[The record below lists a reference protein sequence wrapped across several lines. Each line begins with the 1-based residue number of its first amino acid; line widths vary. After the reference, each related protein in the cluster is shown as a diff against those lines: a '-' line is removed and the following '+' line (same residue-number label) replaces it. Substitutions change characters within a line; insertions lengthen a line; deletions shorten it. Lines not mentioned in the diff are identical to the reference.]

1 MNYILKIA
9 YSRLWAISRL
19 KSAGVNDD
27 DILLFFNMKIRSVLE
42 YSAPVFTSMLTAENI
57 ADIERVQKI
66 AMKVIL
72 VDRYSDYESACELM
86 GTRSL
91 QLRRSELSLSFAL
104 NCLKN
109 PIHQHL
115 FKQRKSTYYTLRK
128 IKSFE
133 EPFCRTERYK
143 SSPLPF
149 LTRLLNDHFSRK

>member
-1 MNYILKIA
+1 MGWVGWVVQLITLSIPTWVEVELGCDNNVNGWKYCW
-9 YSRLWAISRL
+9 YW
-19 KSAGVNDD
+19 KSAKDYNEGY
-27 DILLFFNMKIRSVLE
+27 LG
-42 YSAPVFTSMLTAENI
+42 
-57 ADIERVQKI
+57 
-66 AMKVIL
+66 
-72 VDRYSDYESACELM
+72 RYSDFESACELL

-91 QLRRSELSLSFAL
+91 QLRRSELSLAFAL